1 MLQLLINFLTPI
13 FGGMGVSPEDVQQYV
28 NDLGGYIYA
37 ILGTLVLAIA
47 VIIIAQF
54 KVKKGTRHVVAVNA
68 CLAWVLL
75 TAILANVIC
84 FGPMYNNLAPIING
98 GASVSEESAAAS
110 REIMREVG
118 DEGIVLVKNNGL
130 LPLTNTQNLNVFG
143 WSSIAPIFGGTGSGS
158 SDTSSAVG
166 ILQSLEMA
174 GFNLNSDLSDM
185 YTAYRPDRTVGGTNV
200 SYTDWTLPE
209 PTVDHYT
216 DDLMNSAKAHSD
228 TAVIVLA
235 RSGGEGQDIPRDMYA
250 VIHGT
255 YDPRAEVANNHD
267 NYNFFN
273 CNYDNNG
280 SYDDFDPGESYL
292 ELSNTEEAMI
302 DKVTSE
308 FDNVIVVVNA
318 NNPLELGWVDEYDN
332 IGAVLLVPGTGQT
345 AMEGLGRILS
355 GEVNPSGRT
364 IETYVYDLTST
375 PSYANSGGF
384 TYTNIDALRAAN
396 EEADPAYV
404 GTLAFVNYVEGIYV
418 GYKFYETAAEE
429 GFLNYDEHVQYPFGY
444 GLSYTTFSQEI
455 TNFQNDGTTVTMD
468 VNVTNTGSKAG
479 KEVVELYFTPPYNN
493 GGIEKASVNLINFA
507 KTATLEPGASESV
520 HFEIPLEDMASYDS
534 TGIKTANGGYILEA
548 GDYTLSIRS
557 NSHTV
562 LDAATFTIDSD
573 IDYSVT
579 GRESDDAVATNQFQ
593 DYSAGTV
600 TYLSRADGFANYA
613 QATAAPAN
621 SAHVLADDILARV
634 TAKTV
639 AFYDSTAYDD
649 SSDVMPTLGA
659 NNGRKL
665 AEYTGVDYDDPSWE
679 ELLDQLSVD
688 DMISMVNL
696 GGFQTV
702 AVDSVG
708 KVATLD
714 SDGTAGLNDWYIG
727 VYGTPYPSETLISQ
741 TWNKDLAYRVGEATA
756 QEYVDCGIFGWYGP
770 AMNTHRSAF
779 CGRNFEYYSEDGVLA
794 GYIASASINA
804 AAEKGVYAYIK
815 HFVLND
821 QETNRT
827 AILLTWSDEQCI
839 REIYM
844 KPFEI
849 CVKNFDIAGHK
860 PLAVMSSFNF
870 IGEVASGANP
880 YLLNN
885 VLRSEWGFRGMVLS
899 DWNGSYGYQNTDDF
913 VRNGNDAM
921 LGFGRNAS
929 NAITNTGSA
938 TLVKAMRQ
946 AAKNIMYTVANS
958 GAYTVQTEQ
967 SGMDRMTTM
976 FIGIDVAIAAVLIA
990 VEAIVLVPYFKKNS
1004 KKEK

>member
-1 MLQLLINFLTPI
+1 MLQFLINVLTPI

-37 ILGTLVLAIA
+37 ILGTLLLAIV
-47 VIIIAQF
+47 VIVAAQF
-54 KVKKGTRHVVAVNA
+54 VIKKGTRHVVAINA
-68 CLAWVLL
+68 CLAWVLI
-75 TAILANVIC
+75 TTILANVIC

-110 REIMREVG
+110 REVMREVG
-118 DEGIVLVKNNGL
+118 DEGIVLVKNDGL
-130 LPLTNTQNLNVFG
+130 LPLSTENLNVFG
-143 WSSIAPIFGGTGSGS
+143 WASIAPIFGGTGSGS

-166 ILQSLEMA
+166 ILDSLEMA
-174 GFNLNSDLSDM
+174 GFNLNNALSDM

-216 DDLMNSAKAHSD
+216 DDLMNGAREHSD

-255 YDPRAEVANNHD
+255 YDIRAEVANNHD

-302 DKVTSE
+302 EKVTSE

-364 IETYVYDLTST
+364 IETYVYDLTTT

-384 TYTNIDALRAAN
+384 TYTNIDELRAAN
-396 EEADPAYV
+396 EAADPAYV

-429 GFLNYDEHVQYPFGY
+429 GFLNYDEHVQYPFGH
-444 GLSYTTFSQEI
+444 GLSYTTFTQEI
-455 TNFQNDGTTVTMD
+455 TNFQNDGTTVSLD
-468 VNVTNTGSKAG
+468 VVVTNTGSMAG

-507 KTATLEPGASESV
+507 KTDVLDANGGTQTV

-534 TGIKTANGGYILEA
+534 NGIKTANGGYVLEA
-548 GDYTLSIRS
+548 GEYEISVRA

-562 LDAATFTIDSD
+562 LDSETFTVAAD

-579 GRESDDAVATNQFQ
+579 GRASDNAVANNQFQ
-593 DYSAGTV
+593 NYSAGNV
-600 TYLSRADGFANYA
+600 TYLSRANGFANYA
-613 QATAAPAN
+613 EATAAPT
-621 SAHVLADDILARV
+621 SSDHILADDILSRV

-649 SSDVMPTLGA
+649 PSDVMPTLGA
-659 NNGRKL
+659 NNGRRL
-665 AEYTGVDYDDPSWE
+665 AEYTGVDYDDSSWD
-679 ELLDQLSVD
+679 ELLDQLSVE
-688 DMISMVNL
+688 DMINMVNL

-702 AVDSVG
+702 AVESVG

-756 QEYVDCGIFGWYGP
+756 QEYVDCGIYGWYGP

-849 CVKNFDIAGHK
+849 CVKNFDFAGFK

-885 VLRSEWGFRGMVLS
+885 VLRDEWGFRGMVLS

-958 GAYTVQTEQ
+958 GAYTNQTEQ
-967 SGMDRMTTM
+967 GGMDRMTTM
-976 FIGIDVAIAAVLIA
+976 FIGIDVAVAVVLIA
-990 VEAIVLVPYFKKNS
+990 IEAIMIGLYLKKR
-1004 KKEK
+1004 KAA